1 MGTAE
6 GHLGGAVLLS
16 GSHTDEV
23 GIGGRGRNRGCW
35 GRVSVNRLSRGHPCK
50 DPLGAHPR
58 TSGAPTLNK
67 ASEQVGL
74 FLEWLLQCLRS
85 CRVGRGFTRHPV
97 TCRDLPRLQRPT
109 DPQPHPRF

>member
-6 GHLGGAVLLS
+6 AHLGGAVLLS

-23 GIGGRGRNRGCW
+23 GIGGKGQEQGLL
-35 GRVSVNRLSRGHPCK
+35 GEGVGELSGGPPCK

-58 TSGAPTLNK
+58 SLGAPTLNK
-67 ASEQVGL
+67 ASKQVGL
-74 FLEWLLQCLRS
+74 FLEWLFQHLRS

-97 TCRDLPRLQRPT
+97 TR
-109 DPQPHPRF
+109 